1 MNFALFNKN
10 EILKCE
16 KINDDTNAL
25 SQFHFAINNV
35 AEGKSK
41 DQAVATTCTA
51 SMNFAKHILI
61 SESTAV
67 PNLLFPALSSRR
79 QERIIC

>member
-1 MNFALFNKN
+1 MIEDFFYLLNKN

-35 AEGKSK
+35 TE
-41 DQAVATTCTA
+41 
-51 SMNFAKHILI
+51 
-61 SESTAV
+61 E
-67 PNLLFPALSSRR
+67 
-79 QERIIC
+79 E